1 MSTISIIVL
10 LVLVVLTLVQVM
22 RISEISSEIQKG
34 KDNEVSEKDNDTQ
47 GRLMLLVGFGFVI
60 SVIVMYFAWGK
71 HLLPEPASEHGSEVD
86 GLMNLSMLIINI
98 VFFVVQPIL
107 FYFAFKYRGKKGT
120 KAVYYEHN
128 NKLELFWTMVPAL
141 ALAVL
146 IIWGLNVWSTL
157 MMPENEEEP
166 ILVEVYAQQFNWTV
180 RYSGGDNTLGYAT
193 VHEIGGANVLGV
205 DTQDAA
211 SADDIV
217 TKELHLPVGK
227 PVKFQ
232 FRSQDVIH
240 SAYFP
245 HFRAQMNCVPGAITN
260 FQFTPSITTAEI
272 RQNKDVERH
281 VDEVNAIRK
290 AKGEDVWDFNYV
302 LLCNKI
308 CGAAHYNMQMDIIV
322 ETEDEFNAWL
332 KEQKTV
338 AETL

>member
-10 LVLVVLTLVQVM
+10 VVLVILTLVQVM

-71 HLLPEPASEHGSEVD
+71 HMLPEPASEHGSEID
-86 GLMNLSMLIINI
+86 GLWNLSMLIINI

-166 ILVEVYAQQFNWTV
+166 ILIEVYAQQFDWTV
-180 RYSGGDNTLGYAT
+180 RYRGGDNTLG
-193 VHEIGGANVLGV
+193 
-205 DTQDAA
+205 
-211 SADDIV
+211 
-217 TKELHLPVGK
+217 
-227 PVKFQ
+227 
-232 FRSQDVIH
+232 
-240 SAYFP
+240 
-245 HFRAQMNCVPGAITN
+245 
-260 FQFTPSITTAEI
+260 
-272 RQNKDVERH
+272 
-281 VDEVNAIRK
+281 
-290 AKGEDVWDFNYV
+290 
-302 LLCNKI
+302 
-308 CGAAHYNMQMDIIV
+308 
-322 ETEDEFNAWL
+322 
-332 KEQKTV
+332 
-338 AETL
+338 

>member
-1 MSTISIIVL
+1 MSTVSIIVL
-10 LVLVVLTLVQVM
+10 IVLGILTLVQVM

-34 KDNEVSEKDNDTQ
+34 KDNAVSEKDNDTQ
-47 GRLMLLVGFGFVI
+47 GTLMLLVGFGFVI
-60 SVIVMYFAWGK
+60 SVVVMYLAWGK
-71 HLLPEPASEHGSEVD
+71 HLLPEPASAHGKEFD

-107 FYFAFKYRGKKGT
+107 FYFAWKYRGKKGQ

-146 IIWGLNVWSTL
+146 IIWGLNVWSTV

-166 ILVEVYAQQFNWTV
+166 MVVEVYAQQFNWTT
-180 RYSGGDNTLGYAT
+180 RYAGADNQLGNAT
-193 VHEIGGANVLGV
+193 VYEIEGANILGV
-205 DTQDAA
+205 DTKDAA

-217 TKELHLPVGK
+217 AKELHLPVGK
-227 PVKFQ
+227 PVLFQ

-245 HFRAQMNCVPGAITN
+245 HFRAQMNCVPGAVTY
-260 FQFTPSITTAEI
+260 FQFTPTLTTAEI
-272 RQNKDVERH
+272 RQNKDVKNH
-281 VDEVNAIRK
+281 VEEVNTIRE
-290 AKGEDVWDFNYV
+290 AKGEDVWEFNYV

-332 KEQKTV
+332 NEQKTV

>member
-1 MSTISIIVL
+1 MSAISIIVL
-10 LVLVVLTLVQVM
+10 VVLVVLTVVQVM

-34 KDNEVSEKDNDTQ
+34 KDNEVTEKDNDTQ
-47 GRLMLLVGFGFVI
+47 GTLMLLVGFGFII
-60 SVIVMYFAWGK
+60 SVIVMYVAWGK
-71 HLLPEPASEHGSEVD
+71 HLLPTPASEHGAEIDS
-86 GLMNLSMLIINI
+86 LWNLSMLIINI
-98 VFFVVQPIL
+98 VFFIVQPIL

-128 NKLELFWTMVPAL
+128 NKLELFWTMVPAV

-166 ILVEVYAQQFNWTV
+166 IIVELYAQQFNWTA

-193 VHEIGGANVLGV
+193 VHEIGGANIVGV
-205 DTQDAA
+205 DPADPA
-211 SADDIV
+211 SMDDVV
-217 TKELHLPVGK
+217 TKVLHLPVGK
-227 PVKFQ
+227 PIKFQ

-272 RQNKDVERH
+272 RQNKDVKSH
-281 VDEVNAIRK
+281 VEEVNAIRK
-290 AKGEDVWDFNYV
+290 AKGEDVWEFNYV

-308 CGAAHYNMQMDIIV
+308 CGAAHYNMQLEIIV

>member
-1 MSTISIIVL
+1 MSAISIIVL
-10 LVLVVLTLVQVM
+10 VVLVVLTIVQVM

-34 KDNEVSEKDNDTQ
+34 KDNEVTEKDNDTQ
-47 GRLMLLVGFGFVI
+47 GTLMLLVGFGFII
-60 SVIVMYFAWGK
+60 SVIVMYVAWGK
-71 HLLPEPASEHGSEVD
+71 LLLPAPASEHGSEID
-86 GLMNLSMLIINI
+86 SLWNLSMLIINV
-98 VFFVVQPIL
+98 VFFIVQPIL

-128 NKLELFWTMVPAL
+128 NKLELFWTMVPAV

-166 ILVEVYAQQFNWTV
+166 IIVELYAQQFNWTA
-180 RYSGGDNTLGYAT
+180 RYSGGDNTLGFAT
-193 VHEIGGANVLGV
+193 VHEIAGANIVGV
-205 DTQDAA
+205 DPADPA
-211 SADDIV
+211 SMDDVV

-227 PVKFQ
+227 PIKFQ

-260 FQFTPSITTAEI
+260 FQFTPSLTTAEI
-272 RQNKDVERH
+272 RQNKDVKSH
-281 VDEVNAIRK
+281 VEEVNAIRK

>member
-1 MSTISIIVL
+1 MSAISIIVL
-10 LVLVVLTLVQVM
+10 VVLVVLTIVQVM

-34 KDNEVSEKDNDTQ
+34 KDNEVTEKDNDTQ
-47 GRLMLLVGFGFVI
+47 GTLMLLVGFGFII
-60 SVIVMYFAWGK
+60 SVIVMYVAWGK
-71 HLLPEPASEHGSEVD
+71 HLLPAPASEHGSEID
-86 GLMNLSMLIINI
+86 SLWNLSMLIINV
-98 VFFVVQPIL
+98 VFFIVQPIL

-128 NKLELFWTMVPAL
+128 NKLELFWTMVPAV

-166 ILVEVYAQQFNWTV
+166 IIVELYAQQFNWTA
-180 RYSGGDNTLGYAT
+180 RYSGGDNTLGFAT
-193 VHEIGGANVLGV
+193 VHEIAGANIVGV
-205 DTQDAA
+205 DPADPA
-211 SADDIV
+211 SMDDVV

-227 PVKFQ
+227 PIKFQ

-260 FQFTPSITTAEI
+260 FQFTPSLTTAEI
-272 RQNKDVERH
+272 RQNKDVKSH
-281 VDEVNAIRK
+281 VEEVNAIRK

>member
-1 MSTISIIVL
+1 MNTVSIIVL
-10 LVLVVLTLVQVM
+10 VVLAILTLVQVM
-22 RISEISSEIQKG
+22 RISEVSSEIQGG

-47 GRLMLLVGFGFVI
+47 GRLMLLVGFGFII
-60 SVIVMYFAWGK
+60 SVVVMYIAWGR
-71 HLLPEPASEHGSEVD
+71 LSLPEPSSEHGSEID
-86 GLMNLSMLIINI
+86 GLWNLSMLIINI
-98 VFFVVQPIL
+98 VFFIVQPIL
-107 FYFAFKYRGKKGT
+107 FYFAYKYRGKKGT
-120 KAVYYEHN
+120 KAVHFAHN

-166 ILVEVYAQQFNWTV
+166 IIIELYAQQFNWTA
-180 RYSGGDNTLGYAT
+180 RYSGGDNALGYAS
-193 VHEIGGANVLGV
+193 VYDIEGANIVGV

-227 PVKFQ
+227 PVLFQ

-260 FQFTPSITTAEI
+260 FQFTPTITTAEI
-272 RQNKDVERH
+272 RQNKDVKRH
-281 VDEVNAIRK
+281 VEEVNAIRA

-322 ETEDEFNAWL
+322 ETEDEYNAWL
-332 KEQKTV
+332 NEQKTV

>member
-1 MSTISIIVL
+1 MNTVSIIVL
-10 LVLVVLTLVQVM
+10 VILAILTLVQIM
-22 RISEISSEIQKG
+22 RVSEASSEIQEG

-47 GRLMLLVGFGFVI
+47 GRLMLVVGFGFII
-60 SVIVMYFAWGK
+60 SVVVMYYAWGR
-71 HLLPEPASEHGSEVD
+71 HSLPEPSSEHGAEID
-86 GLMNLSMLIINI
+86 GLWNLSMLIINI
-98 VFFVVQPIL
+98 VFFIVQPIL
-107 FYFAFKYRGKKGT
+107 FYFAYKYRGKKGT
-120 KAVYYEHN
+120 KAVHYAHN

-166 ILVEVYAQQFNWTV
+166 IVIELYAQQFNWTA
-180 RYSGGDNTLGYAT
+180 RYSGGDNILGPASVYDI
-193 VHEIGGANVLGV
+193 EGANIVGV
-205 DTQDAA
+205 DTQHEA
-211 SADDIV
+211 SSDDIV
-217 TKELHLPVGK
+217 AKELHLPVGK
-227 PVKFQ
+227 PVLFQ

-245 HFRAQMNCVPGAITN
+245 HFRAQMNCVPGSVTN
-260 FQFTPSITTAEI
+260 FQFTPTITTAEI
-272 RQNKDVERH
+272 RQNKDVKRH
-281 VDEVNAIRK
+281 VEEVNAIRT

-322 ETEDEFNAWL
+322 ETEDEYNAWL
-332 KEQKTV
+332 NEQKTV

>member
-1 MSTISIIVL
+1 MNTISIIVL
-10 LVLVVLTLVQVM
+10 VVLVILTIVQVM
-22 RISEISSEIQKG
+22 RISETSSAIQKG

-47 GRLMLLVGFGFVI
+47 GRLMLIVGMGFVI
-60 SVIVMYFAWGK
+60 SVVVMYLAWGRL
-71 HLLPEPASEHGSEVD
+71 LLPEPASVHGKEYD

-98 VFFVVQPIL
+98 VFFIVQPIL
-107 FYFAFKYRGKKGT
+107 FYFAYKYRGKKGT
-120 KAVYYEHN
+120 QAVHFAHN
-128 NKLELFWTMVPAL
+128 DKLEMFWTVVPAL

-146 IIWGLNVWSTL
+146 IIWGLNVWSSV

-166 ILVEVYAQQFNWTV
+166 MLVEVYAQQFGWTV
-180 RYSGGDNTLGYAT
+180 RYSGGDNTLGFASVYGI
-193 VHEIGGANVLGV
+193 EGANVLGV
-205 DTQDAA
+205 DTEDSFA
-211 SADDIV
+211 ADDVV

-227 PVKFQ
+227 PVMFH

-245 HFRAQMNCVPGAITN
+245 HFRAQMNCVPGSVTN

-272 RQNKDVERH
+272 RQNEDVKNH
-281 VDEVNAIRK
+281 VQEVNDIRA
-290 AKGEDVWDFNYV
+290 AKGEDVWEFNYI

-322 ETEDEFNAWL
+322 ETEDEFNAWM

>member
-1 MSTISIIVL
+1 MSAISIIVL
-10 LVLVVLTLVQVM
+10 VVLVVLTIVQVM

-34 KDNEVSEKDNDTQ
+34 KDNEVTEKDNDTQ
-47 GRLMLLVGFGFVI
+47 GTLMLLVGFGFII
-60 SVIVMYFAWGK
+60 SVIVMYVAWGK
-71 HLLPEPASEHGSEVD
+71 HLLPTPASEHGSEID
-86 GLMNLSMLIINI
+86 SLWNLSMLIINV
-98 VFFVVQPIL
+98 VFFIVQPIL

-128 NKLELFWTMVPAL
+128 NKLELFWTMVPAV

-166 ILVEVYAQQFNWTV
+166 IIVELYAQQFNWTA

-193 VHEIGGANVLGV
+193 VHEIAGANIVGV
-205 DTQDAA
+205 DPADPA
-211 SADDIV
+211 SMDDIV

-227 PVKFQ
+227 PIKFQ

-245 HFRAQMNCVPGAITN
+245 HFRAQMNCVPGAVTN
-260 FQFTPSITTAEI
+260 FQFTPSLTTAEI
-272 RQNKDVERH
+272 RQNKDVKSH
-281 VDEVNAIRK
+281 VEEVNAIRK

>member
-1 MSTISIIVL
+1 MSAISIIVL
-10 LVLVVLTLVQVM
+10 VVLVVLTVVQVM

-34 KDNEVSEKDNDTQ
+34 KDNEVTEKDNDTQ
-47 GRLMLLVGFGFVI
+47 GTLMLLVGFGFII
-60 SVIVMYFAWGK
+60 SVIVMYVAWGK
-71 HLLPEPASEHGSEVD
+71 HLLPTPASEHGAEIDS
-86 GLMNLSMLIINI
+86 LWNLSMLIINI
-98 VFFVVQPIL
+98 VFFIVQPIL

-128 NKLELFWTMVPAL
+128 NKLELFWTMVPAV

-166 ILVEVYAQQFNWTV
+166 IIVELYAQQFNWTA

-193 VHEIGGANVLGV
+193 VHEIGGANIVGV
-205 DTQDAA
+205 DPADPA
-211 SADDIV
+211 SMDDVV
-217 TKELHLPVGK
+217 TKVLHLPVGK
-227 PVKFQ
+227 PIKFQ

-272 RQNKDVERH
+272 RQNKDVKSH
-281 VDEVNAIRK
+281 VEEVNAIRK
-290 AKGEDVWDFNYV
+290 AKGEDIWEFNYV

-308 CGAAHYNMQMDIIV
+308 CGAAHYNMQLEIIV

>member
-10 LVLVVLTLVQVM
+10 VVLVVLTLVQVM

-60 SVIVMYFAWGK
+60 SVVVMYIAWGK
-71 HLLPEPASEHGSEVD
+71 HLLPEPASEHGSEID
-86 GLMNLSMLIINI
+86 GLWNLSMLIINI

-107 FYFAFKYRGKKGT
+107 FYFAFKYRGKRGT

-166 ILVEVYAQQFNWTV
+166 ILIEVYAQQFNWTV

-193 VHEIGGANVLGV
+193 VHEIAGANVLGV

-211 SADDIV
+211 SGDDIV

-290 AKGEDVWDFNYV
+290 ANGEDVWDFNYV

>member
-1 MSTISIIVL
+1 MSAISIIVL
-10 LVLVVLTLVQVM
+10 VVLVVLTVVQVM

-34 KDNEVSEKDNDTQ
+34 KDNEVTEKDNDTQ
-47 GRLMLLVGFGFVI
+47 GTLMLLVGFGFII
-60 SVIVMYFAWGK
+60 SVIVMYVAWGK
-71 HLLPEPASEHGSEVD
+71 HLLPTPASEHGAEIDS
-86 GLMNLSMLIINI
+86 LWNLSMLIINI
-98 VFFVVQPIL
+98 VFFIVQPIL

-128 NKLELFWTMVPAL
+128 NKLELFWTMVPAV

-166 ILVEVYAQQFNWTV
+166 IIVELYAQQFNWTA

-193 VHEIGGANVLGV
+193 VHEIGGANIVGV
-205 DTQDAA
+205 DPADPA
-211 SADDIV
+211 SMDDVV
-217 TKELHLPVGK
+217 TKVLHLPVGK
-227 PVKFQ
+227 PIKFQ

-272 RQNKDVERH
+272 RQNKDVKSH
-281 VDEVNAIRK
+281 VEEVNALRK
-290 AKGEDVWDFNYV
+290 AKGEDVWEFNYV

-308 CGAAHYNMQMDIIV
+308 CGAAHYNMQLEIIV

>member
-10 LVLVVLTLVQVM
+10 LVLITLTVVQVM

-34 KDNEVSEKDNDTQ
+34 SDNEVSEKDNDTQ
-47 GRLMLLVGFGFVI
+47 GTLMLLVGFGFVI
-60 SVIVMYFAWGK
+60 SVIVMYIAWGR
-71 HLLPEPASEHGSEVD
+71 HSLPEPASVHGSEID
-86 GLMNLSMLIINI
+86 GLWNLSMLIINI
-98 VFFVVQPIL
+98 VFFIVQPIL

-120 KAVYYEHN
+120 KATYYEHN

-166 ILVEVYAQQFNWTV
+166 IIVEVYAQQFNWTV

-205 DTQDAA
+205 DTEDPA
-211 SADDIV
+211 SADDVV
-217 TKELHLPVGK
+217 TKSLHLPVGK
-227 PVKFQ
+227 PIKFE

-245 HFRAQMNCVPGAITN
+245 HFRAQMNCVPGSKTY

-272 RQNKDVERH
+272 RQNKEVKAHVE
-281 VDEVNAIRK
+281 EVNTIRK

>member
-1 MSTISIIVL
+1 M
-10 LVLVVLTLVQVM
+10 
-22 RISEISSEIQKG
+22 
-34 KDNEVSEKDNDTQ
+34 
-47 GRLMLLVGFGFVI
+47 
-60 SVIVMYFAWGK
+60 
-71 HLLPEPASEHGSEVD
+71 
-86 GLMNLSMLIINI
+86 
-98 VFFVVQPIL
+98 
-107 FYFAFKYRGKKGT
+107 
-120 KAVYYEHN
+120 YYEHN
-128 NKLELFWTMVPAL
+128 NKLELFWTVVPAL

-180 RYSGGDNTLGYAT
+180 RYSGGDNVLGYAT
-193 VHEIGGANVLGV
+193 VHEIAGGNILGV
-205 DTQDAA
+205 DMQDPA
-211 SADDIV
+211 SIDDIIA
-217 TKELHLPVGK
+217 KELHLPVGQ
-227 PVKFQ
+227 PIKFL

-245 HFRAQMNCVPGAITN
+245 HFRAQMNCVPGAITQ

-272 RQNKDVERH
+272 RQNKDVKDH
-281 VDEVNAIRK
+281 VEEVNEIRK

>member
-1 MSTISIIVL
+1 MY
-10 LVLVVLTLVQVM
+10 VVW
-22 RISEISSEIQKG
+22 
-34 KDNEVSEKDNDTQ
+34 
-47 GRLMLLVGFGFVI
+47 GRLSCLNHHHQNTVQR
-60 SVIVMYFAWGK
+60 
-71 HLLPEPASEHGSEVD
+71 
-86 GLMNLSMLIINI
+86 LMDCGTLSMLIINI
-98 VFFVVQPIL
+98 VFFIVQPIL
-107 FYFAFKYRGKKGT
+107 FYFAYKYRGKKGT
-120 KAVYYEHN
+120 KAVHFAAQQQIRVV
-128 NKLELFWTMVPAL
+128 LDRSSCV

-166 ILVEVYAQQFNWTV
+166 IVIELYAQQFNWTA
-180 RYSGGDNTLGYAT
+180 RYSGGDNALGFASVYDI
-193 VHEIGGANVLGV
+193 EGANIVGV

-227 PVKFQ
+227 PVLFQ

-260 FQFTPSITTAEI
+260 FQFTPTITTAEI
-272 RQNKDVERH
+272 RQNKDVKRH
-281 VDEVNAIRK
+281 VEEVNAIRT

-322 ETEDEFNAWL
+322 ETEDEYNAWL
-332 KEQKTV
+332 NEQKTV

>member
-34 KDNEVSEKDNDTQ
+34 KDNEVNEKDNDTQ
-47 GRLMLLVGFGFVI
+47 GRLMLLVGFGFII

-71 HLLPEPASEHGSEVD
+71 HLLPEPASEHGSEID

>member
-1 MSTISIIVL
+1 MSAISIIVL
-10 LVLVVLTLVQVM
+10 IVLVILTLVQVM

-34 KDNEVSEKDNDTQ
+34 KDNEVGPKDNNTQ

-60 SVIVMYFAWGK
+60 SVLVMYVAWGR
-71 HLLPEPASEHGSEVD
+71 LSLPEPSSAHGAEIDS
-86 GLMNLSMLIINI
+86 LWNLSMLIINI
-98 VFFVVQPIL
+98 VFFIVQPIL
-107 FYFAFKYRGKKGT
+107 FYFAYKYRGKKGT
-120 KAVYYEHN
+120 KATYYEHN
-128 NKLELFWTMVPAL
+128 NRLELFWTVIPAL

-180 RYSGGDNTLGYAT
+180 RYSGGDNELGYAT
-193 VHEIGGANVLGV
+193 VHEIAGANILGV
-205 DTQDAA
+205 DTQDPA

-217 TKELHLPVGK
+217 AKELHLPVGK
-227 PVKFQ
+227 PIQ
-232 FRSQDVIH
+232 FAFRAQDVIH

-245 HFRAQMNCVPGAITN
+245 HFRAQMNCVPGSVTN
-260 FQFTPSITTAEI
+260 FQFTPTITTAEI
-272 RQNKDVERH
+272 RQNKDVKAH
-281 VDEVNAIRK
+281 VEEVNEIRK
-290 AKGEDVWDFNYV
+290 AKGEDIWEFNYV

-322 ETEDEFNAWL
+322 ETQDEFDAWL

>member
-1 MSTISIIVL
+1 MSAISIIVL
-10 LVLVVLTLVQVM
+10 VVLVVLTIVQVM

-34 KDNEVSEKDNDTQ
+34 KDNEVTEKDNDTQ
-47 GRLMLLVGFGFVI
+47 GTLMLLVGFGFII
-60 SVIVMYFAWGK
+60 SVIVMYVAWGK
-71 HLLPEPASEHGSEVD
+71 HLLPTPASEHGAEIDS
-86 GLMNLSMLIINI
+86 LWNLSMLIINI
-98 VFFVVQPIL
+98 VFFIVQPIL

-128 NKLELFWTMVPAL
+128 NKLELFWTMVPAV

-166 ILVEVYAQQFNWTV
+166 IIVELYAQQFNWTA

-193 VHEIGGANVLGV
+193 VHEIGGANIVGV
-205 DTQDAA
+205 DPADPA
-211 SADDIV
+211 SMDDVV
-217 TKELHLPVGK
+217 TKVLHLPVGK
-227 PVKFQ
+227 PIKFQ

-272 RQNKDVERH
+272 RQNKDVKSH
-281 VDEVNAIRK
+281 VEEVNALRK
-290 AKGEDVWDFNYV
+290 AKGEDVWEFNYV

-308 CGAAHYNMQMDIIV
+308 CGAAHYNMQLEIIV

>member
-1 MSTISIIVL
+1 MTTVSIIVL
-10 LVLVVLTLVQVM
+10 VILAILTIAQVM
-22 RISEISSEIQKG
+22 RISETSSAIQKG
-34 KDNEVSEKDNDTQ
+34 KDNTVSEKDNDTQ
-47 GRLMLLVGFGFVI
+47 GTMMLLVGFGFII
-60 SVIVMYFAWGK
+60 SVVVMYFAWGK
-71 HLLPEPASEHGSEVD
+71 HLLPEPASEHGKEFD

-107 FYFAFKYRGKKGT
+107 FYFAYKYRGKKGQ

-146 IIWGLNVWSTL
+146 IIWGLNVWSTV
-157 MMPENEEEP
+157 MMPVNEEEP
-166 ILVEVYAQQFNWTV
+166 IVVEVYAQQFNWTA
-180 RYSGGDNTLGYAT
+180 RYGGADNKLGHAT
-193 VHEIGGANVLGV
+193 VYEIEGANILGV
-205 DTQDAA
+205 DTEDAA

-227 PVKFQ
+227 PVLFQ

-260 FQFTPSITTAEI
+260 FQFTPSLTTAEI
-272 RQNKDVERH
+272 RQNKQVKNHVE
-281 VDEVNAIRK
+281 EVNAIRA

-322 ETEDEFNAWL
+322 ETEDEYNAWL

>member
-1 MSTISIIVL
+1 MSAISIIVL
-10 LVLVVLTLVQVM
+10 VVLVVLTIVQVM

-34 KDNEVSEKDNDTQ
+34 KDNEVTEKDNDTQ
-47 GRLMLLVGFGFVI
+47 GTLMLLVGFGFII
-60 SVIVMYFAWGK
+60 SVIVMYVAWGK
-71 HLLPEPASEHGSEVD
+71 LLLPAPASEHGSEID
-86 GLMNLSMLIINI
+86 SLWNLSMLIINV
-98 VFFVVQPIL
+98 VFFIVQPIL

-128 NKLELFWTMVPAL
+128 NKLELFWTMVPAV

-166 ILVEVYAQQFNWTV
+166 IIVELYAQQFNWTA

-193 VHEIGGANVLGV
+193 VHEIAGANIVGV
-205 DTQDAA
+205 DPADPA
-211 SADDIV
+211 SMDDIV

-227 PVKFQ
+227 PIKFQ

-245 HFRAQMNCVPGAITN
+245 HFRAQMNCVPGAVTN
-260 FQFTPSITTAEI
+260 FQFTPSLTTAEI
-272 RQNKDVERH
+272 RQNKDVKSH
-281 VDEVNAIRK
+281 VEEVNAIRK